1 MGMPPLP
8 IRHELVHESI
18 KPGVMVPFVEMNEF
32 VHKDHIDAACRHMY
46 EFEIQ
51 PDSFIADIAAA
62 PARLHSF
69 DPDEVDPDTDFF
81 APMRQTSR
89 EIVLKCDPQLL
100 RDRLVQLGLTQGIR
114 TREDLYR
121 SIFDQR
127 LIPFG
132 IGMNTDEVILIEQ
145 TDG

>member
-1 MGMPPLP
+1 
-8 IRHELVHESI
+8 
-18 KPGVMVPFVEMNEF
+18 MVPFVKMNEF

-51 PDSFIADIAAA
+51 PDSPVANIAAA
-62 PARLHSF
+62 PARLHPF
-69 DPDEVDPDTDFF
+69 DSDEVDSDTDFF

-89 EIVLKCDPQLL
+89 EIVLKGDPQLL
-100 RDRLVQLGLTQGIR
+100 RDRLVQLGLIQGIR
-114 TREDLYR
+114 MCEDLYR

-132 IGMNTDEVILIEQ
+132 VGMNTDEVILIEQ
-145 TDG
+145 ANG